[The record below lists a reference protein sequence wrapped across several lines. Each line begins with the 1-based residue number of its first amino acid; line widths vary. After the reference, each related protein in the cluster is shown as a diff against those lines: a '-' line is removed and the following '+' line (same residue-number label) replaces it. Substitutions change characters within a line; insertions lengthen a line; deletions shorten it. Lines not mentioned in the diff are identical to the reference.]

1 MDIHDKM
8 IRNMRGN
15 TNHDISYSASSDSFK
30 PSYGCV
36 PVVDYDISFGESVL
50 SLFTLVDGKTLSYS
64 YSNREVPNHVR
75 EFQMLFRSMLS
86 NYIENHGWVE
96 KQFLNLCTDHVND
109 IVNENF
115 DFLQQT
121 GYKME

>member
-8 IRNMRGN
+8 IRNMNGN
-15 TNHDISYSASSDSFK
+15 TNHDISYSASSD
-30 PSYGCV
+30 GCV
-36 PVVDYDISFGESVL
+36 PVVDYDIPFGESVL

-75 EFQMLFRSMLS
+75 EFQMLLRSMLS
-86 NYIENHGWVE
+86 NYIENHGWIE
-96 KQFLNLCTDHVND
+96 KLFLDLCVNHIQD
-109 IVNENF
+109 ILNENF

-121 GYKME
+121 EYKMME

>member
-1 MDIHDKM
+1 MDKM
-8 IRNMRGN
+8 MHGN

-30 PSYGCV
+30 PSYGCA
-36 PVVDYDISFGESVL
+36 PVVDYDIPFGESVL

-96 KQFLNLCTDHVND
+96 KQFLILCTDHIQD
-109 IVNENF
+109 ILNENF
-115 DFLQQT
+115 DFLQST
-121 GYKME
+121 SYKIAE